1 MYTCTIYIPQNHI
14 RLHSHRLV
22 HENPTTRTRTHTLT
36 SHTTQHSLTAQSLIH
51 SLSPIYNLLLQ
62 RRKEKKYFSS
72 TNFLCESPSG
82 LRTQCAFSF
91 FFFVHSLATSLSVG
105 KKDVHRMNDAGTRT
119 LREVCVPH
127 TTPCLSTLYTAC
139 YEACM

>member
-22 HENPTTRTRTHTLT
+22 HENPTTRTHTHTLT
-36 SHTTQHSLTAQSLIH
+36 SHTTHHSLTSTVAH
-51 SLSPIYNLLLQ
+51 SLTFSHLQVAPTEEKRKKVFLLN
-62 RRKEKKYFSS
+62 
-72 TNFLCESPSG
+72 NFLCESPSG
-82 LRTQCAFSF
+82 LRTQCAFS

-119 LREVCVPH
+119 LCEVCVPH
-127 TTPCLSTLYTAC
+127 TTPRLSTLYTAC